1 MSQPQGAEGG
11 DADPQPPSGHLLVL
25 ESTDSACP
33 SSWAA
38 PGNTAVTPGETSVP
52 GGGGGYHTRSTG
64 YPVPYSL
71 GPRESVVFDER
82 LLPKGQSSVA
92 ESHRVHTDPGTTW
105 RRTHAQEGDRERSAA
120 YSRSEGAKHK
130 ARWRGTPTGRTSR
143 RPVER
148 DSGGQPYPLGQWT
161 GWQTP

>member
-11 DADPQPPSGHLLVL
+11 DADPQTQPPAGHLLVS

-33 SSWAA
+33 SSRAA
-38 PGNTAVTPGETSVP
+38 PGDTAETPAETSVP
-52 GGGGGYHTRSTG
+52 DGGGGYHTRSTG

-92 ESHRVHTDPGTTW
+92 ESHHVHTDPGTTW
-105 RRTHAQEGDRERSAA
+105 RRTHAPEGNRERSTA
-120 YSRSEGAKHK
+120 YPRSEGAKHK
-130 ARWRGTPTGRTSR
+130 ARWGGTPMDGP
-143 RPVER
+143 PV
-148 DSGGQPYPLGQWT
+148 DL
-161 GWQTP
+161 

>member
-82 LLPKGQSSVA
+82 LLPKGRSSVA
-92 ESHRVHTDPGTTW
+92 GSHRVHTDPGTTW